1 MAKKQ
6 PTIDEQLRR
15 LEEIRLILESGDRP
29 IEQLVQLYEVG
40 IELAKSIREKLQ
52 AIRQRIVTLGEQIG
66 ADRST
71 ADEG

>member
-29 IEQLVQLYEVG
+29 IEQLVQLYEEG

-71 ADEG
+71 ADED

>member
-29 IEQLVQLYEVG
+29 IEQLVQLYEEG

-66 ADRST
+66 ADRPS
-71 ADEG
+71 ADED